1 MWMHTHVHVVCGHG
15 HICPNNQAATSPC
28 FWNHSDLSHL
38 WDQWVGRPPKGKP
51 EGTPGAQERPQHW
64 LDRESQASA
73 PAQGQRRQGGVKG
86 GHHFFSQ
93 RRFTYWEGTWLKRG
107 HAGTRQHTGWE
118 SPLKAWWPF
127 KSVLQKGNINKTD
140 SIFLHHTFKNFKLL
154 QLSVQRNPNFLEQN
168 SHPQWPPDGSRP
180 ALSSSFKPPQPESS
194 NPLGTLPP
202 HPAAQFPSGCPKTF
216 RMSCAWLTAC
226 DEISASSPGTPG
238 LTHIV
243 MLLRWEYWKPIYYK
257 YESHHEK
264 IARDV
269 VLADWSPW
277 VF

>member
-1 MWMHTHVHVVCGHG
+1 MWYVGMDTPAQTTKLQPALASETTQISVTFGTSGWAAPQRANLRGHQEPRRG
-15 HICPNNQAATSPC
+15 
-28 FWNHSDLSHL
+28 LSAG
-38 WDQWVGRPPKGKP
+38 WTGNP
-51 EGTPGAQERPQHW
+51 RPQHQHKVRDAEQGW
-64 LDRESQASA
+64 KVATTFFLKDAS
-73 PAQGQRRQGGVKG
+73 PTEKGHGWKG
-86 GHHFFSQ
+86 G
-93 RRFTYWEGTWLKRG
+93 L
-107 HAGTRQHTGWE
+107 AGTRQHTGWE
-118 SPLKAWWPF
+118 SPLKSWWPF

-140 SIFLHHTFKNFKLL
+140 SIFLHHTFTNFKLL

-216 RMSCAWLTAC
+216 GMSCSWFTAC